1 MDNQYPAQAEF
12 NADHKMP
19 HEYGEDGDLYAVST
33 EYSAEKAGK
42 LFEQVWLEQTGEKVD
57 FHYSIGV
64 ANVTK
69 GPHPDE
75 PGEETWIIDRRGGQW
90 KPVAQAII
98 IHGF

>member
-1 MDNQYPAQAEF
+1 MDKHYVLQSEF
-12 NADHKMP
+12 NAEHKMP

-64 ANVTK
+64 ANVTR
-69 GPHPDE
+69 GPSMDDPDE
-75 PGEETWIIDRRGGQW
+75 QGWIIDIKGGQW
-90 KPVAQAII
+90 NPVARAII